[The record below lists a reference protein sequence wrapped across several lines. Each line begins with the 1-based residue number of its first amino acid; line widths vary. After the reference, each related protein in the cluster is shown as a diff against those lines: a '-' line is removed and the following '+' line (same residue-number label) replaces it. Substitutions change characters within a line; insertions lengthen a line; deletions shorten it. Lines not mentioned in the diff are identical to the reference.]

1 MTINLNN
8 YIQYKE
14 SEHYKV
20 YLEKNPASE
29 KVRQMVVVYKQNGR
43 AIQCCAND
51 ALFKLLF
58 EPEKFK
64 AEYMKEHK
72 QRSK

>member
-8 YIQYKE
+8 YILYKE

-20 YLEKNPASE
+20 YLEKNPVSE
-29 KVRQMVVVYKQNGR
+29 KVRQMVVMYKQNGR
-43 AIQCCAND
+43 TIQCCAND

-64 AEYMKEHK
+64 TEYMKEQK
-72 QRSK
+72 RRSK